1 MLSQMPQHSISADE
15 ISFNAAMQAPFQWKC
30 LTASHYFWNDD
41 KGNIE
46 TRRIDIDEYWNLSE
60 EIVRTTVEHIQYCST
75 ELMIYVASW
84 YFIAV
89 DELICALEMSLSG
102 SFSQHHLKYI
112 DRTVDSEVLSIND
125 HQCAKHLELHSL
137 CPLSACRPAVG
148 SLIGNEC
155 FWSSCGWQGWCA
167 SHFMGG
173 SSLVIFSRFVLITLW
188 SWLFEVFVV
197 VLISWLLIVLQHL
210 WMTLCFF
217 ESKLWN

>member
-1 MLSQMPQHSISADE
+1 
-15 ISFNAAMQAPFQWKC
+15 MQAPFQWKC
-30 LTASHYFWNDD
+30 LAVSRYFWNDD

-46 TRRIDIDEYWNLSE
+46 IRRIDIDEYWNLSE
-60 EIVRTTVEHIQYCST
+60 EIVRTTVEHIQYCSA
-75 ELMIYVASW
+75 ELMIYVSSW

-89 DELICALEMSLSG
+89 RIDLRPWNEFLRFILPTPLEVHRSYSG
-102 SFSQHHLKYI
+102 FWSSVNQWSSMCKTLGTSFSLPVI
-112 DRTVDSEVLSIND
+112 
-125 HQCAKHLELHSL
+125 
-137 CPLSACRPAVG
+137 CRPAVG

-155 FWSSCGWQGWCA
+155 FWSSCGWQGLCA

-188 SWLFEVFVV
+188 GWLFEIFVV
-197 VLISWLLIVLQHL
+197 VLMSWLLIVLQHL